1 MWLRA
6 RRESIELLSHLH
18 GPSSCC
24 DCWPHVTPTLLPP
37 TSNCR
42 HMHSPYPPPSALSLF
57 LRIENSVSGKSHL
70 ICGFISQCAVQRLE
84 FRLVCP
90 GDRVQ
95 GTGLGLGLGFGFISG
110 LPFYIQCL
118 HIAFMWRLFAL
129 RDASAAAAA
138 SASAVASFA
147 AAVPASTPPASAA
160 AVFIP
165 FSWHVAIL
173 LFFIIY
179 RYRCSSFST
188 EKRSDMRP

>member
-1 MWLRA
+1 MTLPLV
-6 RRESIELLSHLH
+6 SSLFLLATRGSA
-18 GPSSCC
+18 
-24 DCWPHVTPTLLPP
+24 HVTPTLLPP

-42 HMHSPYPPPSALSLF
+42 HMHGPYPPPSALPLF

-90 GDRVQ
+90 GDWVQ
-95 GTGLGLGLGFGFISG
+95 DSGLGLSLSFGFISG

-129 RDASAAAAA
+129 RAASAASSAPAA
-138 SASAVASFA
+138 
-147 AAVPASTPPASAA
+147 TASAA
-160 AVFIP
+160 TVFIP

-179 RYRCSSFST
+179 RYRCTSFST